1 MQFRFG
7 LDERPPLWDTLL
19 YGLQW
24 FAVMVPAIIIIG
36 KITGDF
42 QFKDVAGQMAYLQKS
57 TLIMSL
63 SLAAQ
68 LVWGHRMPLIVGPST
83 VLLIGIIAS
92 AGYPADT
99 IYTSIL
105 CGGIL
110 ISFVSMTG
118 LLGHLKAVFTS
129 RIVAVVLLL
138 VAFTLA
144 PTVLSLVTSG
154 PGNAAPLTR
163 ILFVIALVFAMFGLH
178 RVLTGMWKSILIA
191 GAMLVGSIFWLL
203 IDPVSVK
210 AQAKAGNLPISF
222 PLNHLTI
229 DMNIETGVMI
239 SFIFCFMALFINDI
253 GSIESMNALLKPEDR
268 GGRVKRGI
276 LISGLSNVASGL
288 LGVIGPVNY
297 SLSPGV
303 ITATG
308 CASRITMFPAALLLL
323 ILSFSPDAL
332 GIISNIPA
340 VVIGGILIYILSMQI
355 SAGLVMTF
363 ESPDGFTVTDGLII
377 GLPLL
382 LSTIIAFL
390 PAAVLETFPAL
401 LRPIIG
407 NGFVVGVVAAL
418 IMEHGLYRVR

>member
-1 MQFRFG
+1 
-7 LDERPPLWDTLL
+7 
-19 YGLQW
+19 
-24 FAVMVPAIIIIG
+24 
-36 KITGDF
+36 
-42 QFKDVAGQMAYLQKS
+42 
-57 TLIMSL
+57 
-63 SLAAQ
+63 
-68 LVWGHRMPLIVGPST
+68 
-83 VLLIGIIAS
+83 
-92 AGYPADT
+92 
-99 IYTSIL
+99 
-105 CGGIL
+105 
-110 ISFVSMTG
+110 
-118 LLGHLKAVFTS
+118 
-129 RIVAVVLLL
+129 
-138 VAFTLA
+138 
-144 PTVLSLVTSG
+144 
-154 PGNAAPLTR
+154 
-163 ILFVIALVFAMFGLH
+163 
-178 RVLTGMWKSILIA
+178 
-191 GAMLVGSIFWLL
+191 
-203 IDPVSVK
+203 
-210 AQAKAGNLPISF
+210 
-222 PLNHLTI
+222 
-229 DMNIETGVMI
+229 MNIETGVMI